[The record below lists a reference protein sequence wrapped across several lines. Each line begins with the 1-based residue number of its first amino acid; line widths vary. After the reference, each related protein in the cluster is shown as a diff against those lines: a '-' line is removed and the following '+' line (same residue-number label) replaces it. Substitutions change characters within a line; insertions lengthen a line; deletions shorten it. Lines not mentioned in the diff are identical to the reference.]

1 MRPRLLNE
9 SLARTRFWRAVA
21 LGLSTLAIGV
31 SGYRVLL
38 RQRAVVASPA
48 AVERASRPAL
58 HRPSFPE
65 SPTAVSYQE
74 VTQLAATRDPALL
87 ERLFAIAEQGQP
99 HVSSAAYEGIG
110 HFGGDRALRFLSQRL
125 SSAPD
130 RDLFNVANALTTMGG
145 PEAHALLRAATHSP
159 RTAVRVTAFA
169 ALVNVDTADIRDFM
183 LGALNEPEPMAAVSY
198 FLDCRDPRAVPALE
212 RLARSSVQ
220 ELSGGALD
228 ALLAQGLSA
237 EGAVT
242 RLLQGDTELTDALL
256 ANPPHTPGA
265 LRSVRTAAIVRLHEG
280 AISSGPVFDFLERDL
295 SADSRDALLFA
306 ARDPASADAAC
317 NALAR
322 RGDPSSLMGLSQL
335 AHDSDPELAA
345 RASCAL
351 ASDPDSR
358 SRVPLERA
366 MRGNEHSVAARALV
380 HINAPGARAI

>member
-1 MRPRLLNE
+1 MRPGLLNE
-9 SLARTRFWRAVA
+9 SVTRTRFWRAIA
-21 LGLSTLAIGV
+21 LGLSTLAIGL
-31 SGYRVLL
+31 SGYRGLM
-38 RQRAVVASPA
+38 RQTALGASAP
-48 AVERASRPAL
+48 AVERASRAAL
-58 HRPSFPE
+58 DPPSLPE
-65 SPTAVSYQE
+65 PPTALSYQE
-74 VTQLAATRDPALL
+74 VTQLAATRDPAVLA
-87 ERLFAIAEQGQP
+87 RLFALAEQGQP
-99 HVSSAAYEGIG
+99 QVSSAAYEGIG

-125 SSAPD
+125 SSAND
-130 RDLFNVANALTTMGG
+130 SDLSDVVNALTTMGG
-145 PEAHALLRAATHSP
+145 PEARALLRAATHSR
-159 RTAVRVTAFA
+159 RTAVRDAAFA

-183 LGALNEPEPMAAVSY
+183 LSALNETEPTAAVSY
-198 FLDCRDPRAVPALE
+198 FLDCREPRALPALE
-212 RLARSSVQ
+212 RLVRSSVQ
-220 ELSGGALD
+220 ELSRVALD

-242 RLLQGDTELTDALL
+242 RLLQGDTELADALL

-265 LRSVRTAAIVRLHEG
+265 LRSLRTAAIVRLHAG

-295 SADSRDALLFA
+295 SDDSRDALVFA

-322 RGDPSSLMGLSQL
+322 RGDASSLTSLSQL
-335 AHDSDPELAA
+335 ANASDPDLAA